1 LWKTKINLP
10 LALPWARL
18 LSNQS
23 KAKKIE
29 EIVKKWKKS
38 EKIEKEKVKKNQNL
52 QMLVLDFHGGDQY
65 EGHEYCHETKR
76 GSWLHFYKFIV
87 FWRFYNVHPVSVFP
101 FFLLFSTPPKLNEW
115 GGDGE
120 RKEERWA
127 LVLALSVKKRTL
139 K

>member
-76 GSWLHFYKFIV
+76 GSRLHFYKFIV

-101 FFLLFSTPPKLNEW
+101 FFSFVFDSPKIQRM
-115 GGDGE
+115 GAVTE
-120 RKEERWA
+120 RG
-127 LVLALSVKKRTL
+127 KRSDEL
-139 K
+139 WF